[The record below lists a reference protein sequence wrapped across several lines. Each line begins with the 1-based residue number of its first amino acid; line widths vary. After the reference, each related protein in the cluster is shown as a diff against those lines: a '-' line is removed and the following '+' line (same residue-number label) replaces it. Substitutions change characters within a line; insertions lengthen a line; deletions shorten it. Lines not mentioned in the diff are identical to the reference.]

1 MDSLLLKAFK
11 YSIFAVISTIFNLL
25 FQYLSLL
32 IYSYTAALFVAMLS
46 GTFAGLFVKY
56 ILDKNY
62 IFYYKSHGK
71 KENYKKFLL
80 YSLFSVFPTLI
91 FWTSELVFHIIFE
104 VSSAKYIGAT
114 FGLIIGYMLKYRL
127 DKKFVF

>member
-1 MDSLLLKAFK
+1 M
-11 YSIFAVISTIFNLL
+11 

-32 IYSYTAALFVAMLS
+32 IYSYTGALFVAMLS
-46 GTFAGLFVKY
+46 GTFAGLLVKY

-80 YSLFSVFPTLI
+80 YSFGGSCWVGLGTPFPARISSTSKNVYIQSPPDFS
-91 FWTSELVFHIIFE
+91 E
-104 VSSAKYIGAT
+104 
-114 FGLIIGYMLKYRL
+114 
-127 DKKFVF
+127 